1 MDREHHIRPVCRLL
15 LLSWLWLPIVIL
27 ATEPFG
33 HTWLVKEDG
42 KWKCPLMYTNDL
54 IIVDNDKGTRHNLR
68 LTDLFPAEL
77 YRTHVSQTTAGPRW
91 GKRAFY
97 YVLTHNATDYFCMHC
112 WTGKRVL
119 VNLKTGKLEV
129 PQALVK
135 VLDSEERR
143 RTIEL
148 LRESSKLVTR
158 PDKGLEWERIYGA
171 MLLVAQ
177 RGMVQAQ
184 GALEVMEKHSWQGP
198 SGSHAKNWG
207 YGKGLGQSIRAQRY
221 EILEGRRF
229 AQLALRRLGLK
240 PKGYS
245 QYVFEKERAKTAIP
259 PDTRKRRSNRIK
271 IGMTSQNVYD
281 VVGAPDYIMSA
292 VEDDDTKHYA
302 DLKRKW
308 MAAWR
313 YDVDVPGD
321 FSLILMWDDRGR
333 LHRIEKVSP
342 ALWRGDKLFS
352 DKMSR
357 PVFRADGGINGIHL
371 YSPHFLGRITVVEQ
385 EEKKPEEAMGGDKK

>member
-1 MDREHHIRPVCRLL
+1 MDREHDIRPVCPLL
-15 LLSWLWLPIVIL
+15 LLPWLWLPIVIL
-27 ATEPFG
+27 ATEPSG

-42 KWKCPLMYTNDL
+42 KWKYPHEYTCDL
-54 IIVDNDKGTRHNLR
+54 IIVDNDKGTRHRLR
-68 LTDLFPAEL
+68 LTDLFPGEQ
-77 YRTHVSQTTAGPRW
+77 YRRHVDQTTAGPLW
-91 GKRAFY
+91 GRRSFY
-97 YVLTHNATDYFCMHC
+97 YVLRHNDTDYFCMHC
-112 WTGKRVL
+112 WTGKRLL
-119 VNLKTGKLEV
+119 VNLTRGKVED

-143 RTIEL
+143 KTIEL

-158 PDKGLEWERIYGA
+158 PDKGLEWERVYGA

-198 SGSHAKNWG
+198 SGLHAPKWG
-207 YGKGLGQSIRAQRY
+207 YGKGLGQSIRGQWYA
-221 EILEGRRF
+221 ILEGRRF

-245 QYVFEKERAKTAIP
+245 QYVFEKERKKTAIP
-259 PDTRKRRSNRIK
+259 PDTRKKRSNRIK
-271 IGMTSQNVYD
+271 IGMTSQKVYD
-281 VVGAPDYIMSA
+281 VLGAPDYTMTA

-302 DLKRKW
+302 DLKWKW
-308 MAAWR
+308 IAAWR
-313 YDVDVPGD
+313 YDFDVPGD
-321 FSLILMWDDRGR
+321 FSLILMWDDQGR
-333 LHRIEKVSP
+333 LCRIEKVSP
-342 ALWRGDKLFS
+342 ALWRGDALFS

-357 PVFRADGGINGIHL
+357 PVFRADGDINGIHL

-385 EEKKPEEAMGGDKK
+385 KEKRPEEATGGDKK